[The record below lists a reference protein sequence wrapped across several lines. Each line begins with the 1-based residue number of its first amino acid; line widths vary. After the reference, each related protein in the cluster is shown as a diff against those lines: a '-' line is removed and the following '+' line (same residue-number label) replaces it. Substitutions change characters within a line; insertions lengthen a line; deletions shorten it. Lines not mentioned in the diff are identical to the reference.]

1 MYIKNIFCTIFASV
15 KNSNYFYML
24 PQIFG
29 IFRSTHYLILFFK
42 KMIRVKILMVFGLFK
57 LCVGELYSQ
66 DLHFSQF
73 LYNHQSANP
82 ALVSFYDGD
91 HRFGANY
98 RHQWLSVPVPYLT
111 VSLLYDTKIL
121 LKGKKDQ
128 IGLGFGVDY
137 DQAGDSKL
145 AMAKIMAEIAYSRSL
160 NSKNIVSVGF
170 NVGGAQR
177 RLSSELLRWD
187 VQWNGDRFDPSIG
200 TRESFNQSGKFFM
213 DIGTGINYAYRH
225 SKRTGLTIGGS
236 IFHLNKP
243 NQNFYGASAIKANL
257 PYRVVY
263 SGAGQVAIASSLDF
277 IVAAQLQMQEDY
289 REQNV
294 VGKIRFYANKKPGQL
309 LNVLVGAGMR
319 INDAIIPSLGFE
331 YNNWLISGSFDI
343 NTSAFK
349 TATNKRGGPELAL
362 QYIFRSV
369 QPSGIFKKCPIY

>member
-1 MYIKNIFCTIFASV
+1 
-15 KNSNYFYML
+15 
-24 PQIFG
+24 
-29 IFRSTHYLILFFK
+29 
-42 KMIRVKILMVFGLFK
+42 
-57 LCVGELYSQ
+57 
-66 DLHFSQF
+66 
-73 LYNHQSANP
+73 
-82 ALVSFYDGD
+82 
-91 HRFGANY
+91 
-98 RHQWLSVPVPYLT
+98 
-111 VSLLYDTKIL
+111 
-121 LKGKKDQ
+121 
-128 IGLGFGVDY
+128 
-137 DQAGDSKL
+137 
-145 AMAKIMAEIAYSRSL
+145 
-160 NSKNIVSVGF
+160 
-170 NVGGAQR
+170 
-177 RLSSELLRWD
+177 
-187 VQWNGDRFDPSIG
+187 
-200 TRESFNQSGKFFM
+200 
-213 DIGTGINYAYRH
+213 GINYAYRH

-263 SGAGQVAIASSLDF
+263 SGAGQIAIASSLDF